1 MAENK
6 QRSPGKGNR
15 SEKQRAAQ
23 AEASFEE
30 SFDESTA
37 STDYGN
43 DVKEIRS
50 FVDDNDESLTQ
61 RTSPRSQ
68 NTRQQNMQDQDT
80 RSQSRSSG
88 ERSRQYESDGW
99 ADQRNSGEQ
108 RQSYSNERGG
118 QDEQRQRYSDERSE
132 QGEQRQSGQRSI
144 QDMLSDR
151 MDDLKDYAGNLVNGT
166 FDKLKDEWKYNRKS
180 LVRRAAVAAVVTTA
194 GVALAVAMRNN
205 RKSKSLLG

>member
-50 FVDDNDESLTQ
+50 FVEDDDESATQ
-61 RTSPRSQ
+61 RVSPRQQ
-68 NTRQQNMQDQDT
+68 NTRQQNTGDQNT
-80 RSQSRSSG
+80 RSQSQYSG
-88 ERSRQYESDGW
+88 GRSRQQESDGW
-99 ADQRNSGEQ
+99 ADQRS
-108 RQSYSNERGG
+108 SNER
-118 QDEQRQRYSDERSE
+118 QRYTDERSE
-132 QGEQRQSGQRSI
+132 QGDQSQSGQRSI

-151 MDDLKDYAGNLVNGT
+151 MEDLKDYAGHLVNGA

-180 LVRRAAVAAVVTTA
+180 LIRRAAVAAVVTTA
-194 GVALAVAMRNN
+194 GVALAVSMKNS